1 MLFKYYP
8 YLYCPLF
15 LKRGGLWLFCSIK
28 IRSTGS
34 GVFETAFGIAW
45 FLGSWLLGVLFDIS
59 LGFLLLPSLGDH
71 LPFFD
76 AGSGK
81 EDTLITF
88 LFVSI
93 FS

>member
-8 YLYCPLF
+8 YLCWPLF
-15 LKRGGLWLFCSIK
+15 LKRGLCSIK

-34 GVFETAFGIAW
+34 GVFEM
-45 FLGSWLLGVLFDIS
+45 LSHRLVPSSWLLGVLFDIS
-59 LGFLLLPSLGDH
+59 LGFLLLPSLGDQ

>member
-8 YLYCPLF
+8 YLCWPLF
-15 LKRGGLWLFCSIK
+15 LKMGVCSIK

-76 AGSGK
+76 TGNGK

>member
-8 YLYCPLF
+8 YLCWPLF
-15 LKRGGLWLFCSIK
+15 LKMGVCSIK

-34 GVFETAFGIAW
+34 GVFEM
-45 FLGSWLLGVLFDIS
+45 LSHRLVPRSWLLGVLFDIS
-59 LGFLLLPSLGDH
+59 LGFLLLPCLGDH

-76 AGSGK
+76 NGSGK